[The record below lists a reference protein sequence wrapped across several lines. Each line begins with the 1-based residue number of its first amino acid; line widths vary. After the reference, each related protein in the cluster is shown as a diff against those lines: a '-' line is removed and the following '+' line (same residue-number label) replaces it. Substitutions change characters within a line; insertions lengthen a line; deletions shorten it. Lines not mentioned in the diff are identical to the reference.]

1 MATVQ
6 KPQLTP
12 MNGSEAIAKAVVQA
26 NVDFASAY
34 PITPQTIIVERL
46 SDLVASG
53 QTKTA
58 FINVESEHSALSAC
72 VGASLAGGRVFT
84 ATSSQGLAL
93 MHEVLYLTSGLRCPI
108 VMAVANRALSA
119 PINIHGD
126 HSDMMGS
133 RDSGWIQLYVE
144 NAQEGYDWVIQAYK
158 VSEDERV
165 ALPFTVNMD
174 GYVITHSV
182 EPLSLLEDAVVDKFV
197 PPRQPRLRIDP
208 KQPVTFGTLTLPD
221 YYTEFKRQ
229 QEEAMRM
236 VPEAFA
242 EVTKQFAE
250 VSGRHYDR
258 IVPFALDDAK
268 VAIVSLGSASGTIR
282 WVARNL
288 RKKGLPVGALKI
300 ALYRPFPHEE
310 IGRLLENIDV
320 VIVLERA
327 LSLGSHTGP
336 LASDVVL
343 SLYNRSGQ
351 PQVLDIVA
359 GLGGRDLSPES
370 IEKIFK
376 TGLEAGKRS
385 TGLEMEFAGVRE

>member
-1 MATVQ
+1 MLNTQ
-6 KPQLTP
+6 KSQLVP
-12 MNGSEAIAKAVVQA
+12 MSGSEAVAKAVIQS
-26 NVDFASAY
+26 NVDFISAY

-53 QTKTA
+53 ETRAKYV
-58 FINVESEHSALSAC
+58 NVESEHSALSAC

-133 RDSGWIQLYVE
+133 RDSGWVQLYVE
-144 NAQEGYDWVIQAYK
+144 NAQEAYDWVMQAYRIA
-158 VSEDERV
+158 EDERV
-165 ALPFTVNMD
+165 SLPFSVNMD

-182 EPLSLLEDAVVDKFV
+182 EPLALIDQAEAGRFL
-197 PPRQPRLRIDP
+197 PPRQSELKLDTKKPI
-208 KQPVTFGTLTLPD
+208 TFGTLTLPD
-221 YYTEFKRQ
+221 YYSEFKKQ
-229 QEEAMRM
+229 QDEAMRA
-236 VPEAFA
+236 VPEVFS
-242 EVTKQFAE
+242 EVTKEFAE
-250 VSGRHYDR
+250 LTDRHYDPL
-258 IVPFALDDAK
+258 VPFALEDAK
-268 VAIVSLGSASGTIR
+268 VAIASLGSASGTVR

-288 RKKGLPVGALKI
+288 RKQGLPVGALRI
-300 ALYRPFPHEE
+300 SLFRPFPHEQV
-310 IGRLLENIDV
+310 GKLLEHLDV

-327 LSLGSHTGP
+327 LSLGAHCGP
-336 LASDVVL
+336 LGNDVVC

-351 PQVLDIVA
+351 PKILDVVA
-359 GLGGRDLSPES
+359 GLGGRDLSPDS
-370 IEKIFK
+370 IEQIFR
-376 TGLEAGKRS
+376 TGLEATSKP

>member
-1 MATVQ
+1 LLNTQ
-6 KPQLTP
+6 KSKMVP
-12 MNGSEAIAKAVVQA
+12 MSGSEAIAKAVVQS

-53 QTKTA
+53 ETKTT
-58 FINVESEHSALSAC
+58 FVNVESEHSALSAC

-144 NAQEGYDWVIQAYK
+144 NAQEGYDWCIQAYK
-158 VSEDERV
+158 VAEDERV
-165 ALPFTVNMD
+165 SLPFTVNMD
-174 GYVITHSV
+174 GYVVTHSV
-182 EPLSLLEDAVVDKFV
+182 EPIALIDDAAVSNFL
-197 PPRQPRLRIDP
+197 PSRQSRYKIDVKNP
-208 KQPVTFGTLTLPD
+208 ITFGTLTLPD
-221 YYTEFKRQ
+221 YYFEFKKQ
-229 QEEAMRM
+229 QDDAMRH
-236 VPEAFA
+236 VPEVFS
-242 EVTKQFAE
+242 EVTKSFGDL
-250 VSGRHYDR
+250 SGRHYSD
-258 IVPFALDDAK
+258 IVPFEIEDAK
-268 VAIVSLGSASGTIR
+268 VAIVSLGSASGTVR
-282 WVARNL
+282 WVAKSL
-288 RKKGLPVGALKI
+288 RKRGLPVGALKI
-300 ALYRPFPHEE
+300 ALYRPFPHDRV
-310 IGRLLENIDV
+310 GNLLENVDV

-336 LASDVVL
+336 LGSDVIC

-351 PQVLDIVA
+351 PRVLDIVT

-370 IEKIFK
+370 IEHIFQ
-376 TGLEAGKRS
+376 TGLEAAKGPP
-385 TGLEMEFAGVRE
+385 GLEFEFAGVRE

>member
-1 MATVQ
+1 MKAPKSNLV
-6 KPQLTP
+6 P
-12 MNGSEAIAKAVVQA
+12 MSGSEAVAKAVVQS

-53 QTKTA
+53 ETKTA
-58 FINVESEHSALSAC
+58 FVNVESEHSALSAC

-144 NAQEGYDWVIQAYK
+144 NAQEAYDWCIQAYK
-158 VSEDERV
+158 IAEDERV
-165 ALPFTVNMD
+165 SLPFTVNMD

-182 EPLSLLEDAVVDKFV
+182 EPIALIDNAAVDTFL
-197 PPRQPRLRIDP
+197 PPRKSRYKIDTKNP
-208 KQPVTFGTLTLPD
+208 ITFGTLTLPD
-221 YYTEFKRQ
+221 YYFEFKKQ
-229 QEEAMRM
+229 QDDAMQH
-236 VPEAFA
+236 VQNVFN
-242 EVTKQFAE
+242 EVTSSFANLA
-250 VSGRHYDR
+250 DR
-258 IVPFALDDAK
+258 RYTNITPFELEDAK
-268 VAIVSLGSASGTIR
+268 VAVVSLGSASGTIR
-282 WVARNL
+282 YVAKKL
-288 RKKGLPVGALKI
+288 RKQGLSVGALKI

-310 IGRLLENIDV
+310 VGKILQDIDV
-320 VIVLERA
+320 VIVLERS
-327 LSLGSHTGP
+327 LSLGSHCGP
-336 LASDVVL
+336 LASDIVC

-370 IEKIFK
+370 IEQIFR
-376 TGLEAGKRS
+376 TGLEARTKP
-385 TGLEMEFAGVRE
+385 TGFELEFAGVRE

>member
-1 MATVQ
+1 MKTQ
-6 KPQLTP
+6 KSQLIP
-12 MNGSEAIAKAVVQA
+12 MSGSEAVAKAVIQS
-26 NVDFASAY
+26 NVDFVSAY

-58 FINVESEHSALSAC
+58 FVNVESEHSALSAC
-72 VGASLAGGRVFT
+72 VGASIAGGRVFT

-133 RDSGWIQLYVE
+133 RDSGWIQLYAE
-144 NAQEGYDWVIQAYK
+144 NAQEAYDWCIQAFK
-158 VSEDERV
+158 IAEDERV
-165 ALPFTVNMD
+165 SLPFTVNMD

-182 EPLSLLEDAVVDKFV
+182 EPIALIDDAAVGNFL
-197 PPRQPRLRIDP
+197 PPRQARFKIDTKKP
-208 KQPVTFGTLTLPD
+208 ITFGTLTLPD
-221 YYTEFKRQ
+221 YFSEFKKQ
-229 QEEAMRM
+229 QDEAMRN
-236 VPEAFA
+236 VPEVFS
-242 EVTKQFAE
+242 EVTKSFTDL
-250 VSGRHYDR
+250 SDRHCDS
-258 IVPFALDDAK
+258 IVPFELEDAK

-282 WVARNL
+282 WVARRL
-288 RKKGLPVGALKI
+288 RKQGLRVGALKI
-300 ALYRPFPHEE
+300 ALYRPFPNEE
-310 IGRLLENIDV
+310 VGSILENIDV

-327 LSLGSHTGP
+327 LSLGAHCGP
-336 LASDVVL
+336 LGSDVVC

-351 PQVLDIVA
+351 PRVMDIVA

-370 IEKIFK
+370 IEKIFR
-376 TGLEAGKRS
+376 TGLEATKGS
-385 TGLEMEFAGVRE
+385 TGLELEFAGVRE

>member
-1 MATVQ
+1 MS
-6 KPQLTP
+6 
-12 MNGSEAIAKAVVQA
+12 GSEAVAKAVVQS

-53 QTKTA
+53 ETRTA
-58 FINVESEHSALSAC
+58 FVNVESEHSALSAC

-144 NAQEGYDWVIQAYK
+144 NAQEAYDWCIQAYK
-158 VSEDERV
+158 IAEDERV
-165 ALPFTVNMD
+165 SLPFTVNMD

-182 EPLSLLEDAVVDKFV
+182 EPIALIDDVSVGKFL
-197 PPRQPRLRIDP
+197 PPRHSRFKIDTKNP
-208 KQPVTFGTLTLPD
+208 ITFGTLTLPD
-221 YYTEFKRQ
+221 YYFEFKKQ
-229 QEEAMRM
+229 QDVAIRN
-236 VPEAFA
+236 VA
-242 EVTKQFAE
+242 EVFTE
-250 VSGRHYDR
+250 VTRSFTDLSDRHYDS
-258 IVPFALDDAK
+258 IVPFELEDAK
-268 VAIVSLGSASGTIR
+268 VAIVSLGSASGTIK
-282 WVARNL
+282 WVAKSL
-288 RKKGLPVGALKI
+288 RKQGLPVGALKI

-310 IGRLLENIDV
+310 VGSILENIDV

-327 LSLGSHTGP
+327 LSLGSHCGP
-336 LASDVVL
+336 LASDVVC

-351 PQVLDIVA
+351 PRVLDVVA
-359 GLGGRDLSPES
+359 GLGGRDLSPDS
-370 IEKIFK
+370 IERIFR
-376 TGLEAGKRS
+376 TGLEAAKRP
-385 TGLEMEFAGVRE
+385 TGLEFEFAGVRE

>member
-1 MATVQ
+1 MV
-6 KPQLTP
+6 P
-12 MNGSEAIAKAVVQA
+12 MSGSEAIAKAVVQS

-53 QTKTA
+53 ETKTT
-58 FINVESEHSALSAC
+58 FVNVESEHSALSAC

-144 NAQEGYDWVIQAYK
+144 NAQEGYDWCIQAYK
-158 VSEDERV
+158 VAEDERV
-165 ALPFTVNMD
+165 SLPFTVNMD
-174 GYVITHSV
+174 GYVVTHSV
-182 EPLSLLEDAVVDKFV
+182 EPIALIDDAAVSNFL
-197 PPRQPRLRIDP
+197 PSRQSRYKIDVKNP
-208 KQPVTFGTLTLPD
+208 ITFGTLTLPD
-221 YYTEFKRQ
+221 YYFEFKKQ
-229 QEEAMRM
+229 QDDAMRH
-236 VPEAFA
+236 VPEVFS
-242 EVTKQFAE
+242 EVTKSFGDL
-250 VSGRHYDR
+250 SGRHYSD
-258 IVPFALDDAK
+258 IVPFEIEDAK
-268 VAIVSLGSASGTIR
+268 VAIVSLGSASGTVR
-282 WVARNL
+282 WVAKSL
-288 RKKGLPVGALKI
+288 RKRGLPVGALKI
-300 ALYRPFPHEE
+300 ALYRPFPHDRV
-310 IGRLLENIDV
+310 GNLLENVDV

-336 LASDVVL
+336 LGSDVIC

-351 PQVLDIVA
+351 PRVLDIVT

-370 IEKIFK
+370 IEHIFQ
-376 TGLEAGKRS
+376 TGLEAAKGPP
-385 TGLEMEFAGVRE
+385 GLEFEFAGVRE

>member
-1 MATVQ
+1 LLNAQ
-6 KPQLTP
+6 KSKFVA
-12 MNGSEAIAKAVVQA
+12 MSGSEAIAKAVVQS

-53 QTKTA
+53 ETKTT
-58 FINVESEHSALSAC
+58 FVNVESEHSALSAC

-144 NAQEGYDWVIQAYK
+144 NAQEGYDWCIQAYK
-158 VSEDERV
+158 VAEDERV
-165 ALPFTVNMD
+165 SLPFTVNMD
-174 GYVITHSV
+174 GYVVTHSV
-182 EPLSLLEDAVVDKFV
+182 EPIALIDDAAVSNYL
-197 PPRQPRLRIDP
+197 PSRQSRYKIDVKNP
-208 KQPVTFGTLTLPD
+208 ITFGTLTLPD
-221 YYTEFKRQ
+221 YYFEFKKQ
-229 QEEAMRM
+229 QDDAMRH
-236 VPEAFA
+236 VPEVFS
-242 EVTKQFAE
+242 EVTKSFSDL
-250 VSGRHYDR
+250 SGRHYSD
-258 IVPFALDDAK
+258 IVPFEIEGAK
-268 VAIVSLGSASGTIR
+268 VAIVSLGSASGTVR
-282 WVARNL
+282 WVAKGL
-288 RKKGLPVGALKI
+288 RKRGLPVGALKI
-300 ALYRPFPHEE
+300 ALYRPFPHERV
-310 IGRLLENIDV
+310 GNLLENVDV
-320 VIVLERA
+320 VIVLERS

-336 LASDVVL
+336 LGSDVIC

-351 PQVLDIVA
+351 PRVLDIVT

-370 IEKIFK
+370 IEHIFQ
-376 TGLEAGKRS
+376 TGLEAAKGPP
-385 TGLEMEFAGVRE
+385 GLEFEFAGVRE

>member
-1 MATVQ
+1 LLNTQ
-6 KPQLTP
+6 KSHLVA
-12 MNGSEAIAKAVVQA
+12 MSGSEAVAKAVIQS
-26 NVDFASAY
+26 NVDFTSAY

-46 SDLVASG
+46 SDLVATG
-53 QTKTA
+53 QTKTS

-93 MHEVLYLTSGLRCPI
+93 MHEVLYLASGLRCPI

-144 NAQEGYDWVIQAYK
+144 NAQEGYDWCIQAYK
-158 VSEDERV
+158 IAEDERV

-182 EPLSLLEDAVVDKFV
+182 EPIALLEDDAVNKFL
-197 PPRQPRLRIDP
+197 PPRQPLLRIDTRKP
-208 KQPVTFGTLTLPD
+208 ITFGTLTLPD
-221 YYTEFKRQ
+221 YYFEFKRQ
-229 QEEAMRM
+229 QEEGMRM
-236 VPEAFA
+236 VPEAFT
-242 EVTKQFAE
+242 EVTKSFAE

-258 IVPFALDDAK
+258 IVPFALEDAK
-268 VAIVSLGSASGTIR
+268 VAIVSLGSASGTVR

-288 RKKGLPVGALKI
+288 RKQGLPVGALKI

-310 IGRLLENIDV
+310 VGRILEHVDV
-320 VIVLERA
+320 AIVLERA
-327 LSLGSHTGP
+327 MSLGSHTGP
-336 LASDVVL
+336 LASDVVC
-343 SLYNRSGQ
+343 SLYNRSEQ
-351 PQVLDIVA
+351 PRVLDIVA

-370 IEKIFK
+370 IEQIFR
-376 TGLEAGKRS
+376 TGLEAGTRP
-385 TGLEMEFAGVRE
+385 TGLELEFAGVRD

>member
-1 MATVQ
+1 LQTTR
-6 KPQLTP
+6 KSQLVA
-12 MNGSEAIAKAVVQA
+12 MSGSEAIAKAVIQS
-26 NVDFASAY
+26 NVDFTSAY

-53 QTKTA
+53 ETRTS
-58 FINVESEHSALSAC
+58 FVNVESEHSALSAC

-93 MHEVLYLTSGLRCPI
+93 MHEVLYLTSGLRCPV

-119 PINIHGD
+119 PISIHSD

-144 NAQEGYDWVIQAYK
+144 NAQEAYDWCIQAFK
-158 VSEDERV
+158 VAEDERV

-182 EPLSLLEDAVVDKFV
+182 EPIALLDDAAVGKFV
-197 PPRQPRLRIDP
+197 PARQAKFKVDVKNPI
-208 KQPVTFGTLTLPD
+208 TFGTLTLPD
-221 YYTEFKRQ
+221 YFMEFKKQ
-229 QEEAMRM
+229 QDDAMRH
-236 VPEAFA
+236 VPKVFG
-242 EVTKQFAE
+242 EVTKSFTD
-250 VSGRHYDR
+250 VSGRQYSNV
-258 IVPFALDDAK
+258 VPFALEDAK
-268 VAIVSLGSASGTIR
+268 VAIVSLGSASGTVR
-282 WVARNL
+282 WVAKSL
-288 RKKGLPVGALKI
+288 RKQGLPVGALKV

-310 IGRLLENIDV
+310 VGSILQNVDV
-320 VIVLERA
+320 AIVLERS

-336 LASDVVL
+336 LASDVVC

-370 IEKIFK
+370 IEKIFR
-376 TGLEAGKRS
+376 TGLEAAK
-385 TGLEMEFAGVRE
+385 TPTPFELEFAGVRE

>member
-1 MATVQ
+1 MS
-6 KPQLTP
+6 
-12 MNGSEAIAKAVVQA
+12 GSEAIAKAVVQS

-53 QTKTA
+53 ETKTT

-144 NAQEGYDWVIQAYK
+144 NAQEGYDWCIQAYK
-158 VSEDERV
+158 VAEDDRV
-165 ALPFTVNMD
+165 SLPFTVNMD
-174 GYVITHSV
+174 GYVVTHSV
-182 EPLSLLEDAVVDKFV
+182 EPIALIDDTAVANFL
-197 PPRQPRLRIDP
+197 PSRQSRFKIDVNNP
-208 KQPVTFGTLTLPD
+208 ITFGTLTLPD
-221 YYTEFKRQ
+221 YYFEFKKQ
-229 QEEAMRM
+229 QDDAMRH
-236 VPEAFA
+236 VPEVFS
-242 EVTKQFAE
+242 EVTKSFGDL
-250 VSGRHYDR
+250 SGRHYRDV
-258 IVPFALDDAK
+258 VPFEIEDAR
-268 VAIVSLGSASGTIR
+268 VAIVSLGSASGTVR
-282 WVARNL
+282 WVAKAL
-288 RKKGLPVGALKI
+288 RRRGLPVGALKI
-300 ALYRPFPHEE
+300 ALYRPFPHERV
-310 IGRLLENIDV
+310 GNLLENVDV

-327 LSLGSHTGP
+327 LSLGSYTGP
-336 LASDVVL
+336 LGSDVIC

-351 PQVLDIVA
+351 PRILDIVT

-370 IEKIFK
+370 IEQIYQ
-376 TGLEAGKRS
+376 TGLEAAKGPP
-385 TGLEMEFAGVRE
+385 GLEFEFAGVRE